1 MSYNLFLSI
10 PKADKGVAGFDE
22 AAAVASPV
30 SAERNDRVATALLAV
45 NPEFEVFRPDPE
57 TIAER
62 LLISVEAARS
72 LGRQIELACL
82 DGSCPIYITLCGDR
96 CTINISYGVGPAQ
109 ARAMMQI
116 AWGYVHVV
124 HRETGWAVV
133 DGQLDR
139 EIDLERDF
147 EAVLASYCRGA
158 AWSARVMRKLM
169 RPWWKFW
176 G

>member
-1 MSYNLFLSI
+1 MSYDLLLSA
-10 PKADKGVAGFDE
+10 PKAGE
-22 AAAVASPV
+22 AAAELDGAAVVDPV
-30 SAERNDRVATALLAV
+30 CAERNERVATALLAV

-82 DGSCPIYITLCGDR
+82 DGSCPIYFTLCGET
-96 CTINISYGVGPAQ
+96 CTINISYGVGHAQ
-109 ARAMMQI
+109 AHAMMLK
-116 AWGYVHVV
+116 AWGYVRVV
-124 HRETGWAVV
+124 QRETGWAVI

-147 EAVLASYCRGA
+147 EAVLASYFRGA
-158 AWSARVMRKLM
+158 AWSARVMRKLT